1 MVRFQRK
8 QVLRNFRDAT
18 PQRRSSYE
26 SHTKSSNSV
35 KSGTKKGSYRF
46 KCLAR
51 IGIDLSDCLFHAGCS
66 VVCTDNLQAVSIK
79 LLRVI
84 ARNRSERLSGAK
96 KKHTAT
102 SETIKA
108 VC

>member
-1 MVRFQRK
+1 MVWIQRK

-18 PQRRSSYE
+18 LQRRSLYE

-35 KSGTKKGSYRF
+35 KCGTKKGFYRY
-46 KCLAR
+46 KCPAR
-51 IGIDLSDCLFHAGCS
+51 IGIDLSDCLFHAGYS

-84 ARNRSERLSGAK
+84 ARNRSEQLSGAK
-96 KKHTAT
+96 KHRYLRDN
-102 SETIKA
+102 
-108 VC
+108 